1 MEGVARHFDLVAF
14 DVAGTT
20 ISVADEVPA
29 ALRYAFSTVD
39 LGVSDAQVHAV
50 RGLSKRQAIENLL
63 LTLSPSLD
71 SEALATQ
78 RDAIFASFKERLIE
92 SYETATVQPIDGVE
106 VTFSWLRERGVAI
119 ALTTGFDRE
128 LLDRLLARVGWTGTL
143 DAVVCD
149 NDVARGRPA
158 PDLIREAMHRTTTKD
173 VARVVAVGDTT
184 ADLYAANHAEVG
196 YAIGVLSGAHPLEV
210 LRQAPHDVI
219 IESVADLPEALRTRG
234 ADE

>member
-1 MEGVARHFDLVAF
+1 VEGVARHFDLVAF

-210 LRQAPHDVI
+210 LRQAPHNVI

>member
-1 MEGVARHFDLVAF
+1 M
-14 DVAGTT
+14 
-20 ISVADEVPA
+20 
-29 ALRYAFSTVD
+29 D
-39 LGVSDAQVHAV
+39 LGVSDAQVRAV
-50 RGLSKRQAIENLL
+50 KGLSKRQAIENLL

-78 RDAIFASFKERLIE
+78 RDAVFASFKERLIE
-92 SYETATVQPIDGVE
+92 SYETATVQPIDGIE
-106 VTFSWLRERGVAI
+106 VIFSWLRERGVAI
-119 ALTTGFDRE
+119 APTTGFDRE

-149 NDVARGRPA
+149 SAVARGRPT

-173 VARVVAVGDTT
+173 VARVVAVGGTT

-196 YAIGVLSGAHPLEV
+196 YPIGVLSGGHPLEV

-234 ADE
+234 ADK

>member
-1 MEGVARHFDLVAF
+1 VEGVARHFDLVAF

>member
-210 LRQAPHDVI
+210 LRQAPHNVI